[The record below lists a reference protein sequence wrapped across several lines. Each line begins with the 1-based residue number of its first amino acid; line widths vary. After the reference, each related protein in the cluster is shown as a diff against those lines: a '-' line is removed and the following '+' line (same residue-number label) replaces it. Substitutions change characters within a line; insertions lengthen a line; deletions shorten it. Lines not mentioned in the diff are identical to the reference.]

1 MRAVSW
7 IVVLASVLFLVGG
20 NWALRGDRLD
30 GAAAPEQAIGGTMI
44 SAASPSWR
52 HIKHLSKDY
61 TEAWNRHDPDALA
74 ALLAEDALRV
84 INQENRLEGAAAQRE
99 MFAGLMA
106 SVPDLTVEMTRLER
120 QGDRVVY
127 HWTLSGTHAD
137 SGNAVSIDGTESW
150 LLTEDGLI
158 GDVQETFDTE
168 AWMRQTGAR

>member
-1 MRAVSW
+1 M
-7 IVVLASVLFLVGG
+7 
-20 NWALRGDRLD
+20 
-30 GAAAPEQAIGGTMI
+30 
-44 SAASPSWR
+44 
-52 HIKHLSKDY
+52 
-61 TEAWNRHDPDALA
+61 
-74 ALLAEDALRV
+74 